1 LKNNNEYW
9 PWESRPV
16 GDLLDG
22 GSLVAEFCEDF
33 LCRCEDAAHVSRTDL
48 RLRGT
53 VTLRERGL
61 AVHYDLLEK
70 SLARF
75 LKPEPSR
82 TAKPPTRGTMKV
94 KAGLIQ
100 MSLKGDTLMSPE
112 EITCLEPSDFN
123 RQSTC

>member
-1 LKNNNEYW
+1 LVENNNEYW

-70 SLARF
+70 SLDQLVKILESGTKQNR
-75 LKPEPSR
+75 KTTNTRNHESQSR
-82 TAKPPTRGTMKV
+82 TDP
-94 KAGLIQ
+94 
-100 MSLKGDTLMSPE
+100 D
-112 EITCLEPSDFN
+112 EPQRRHFDVSGGN
-123 RQSTC
+123 HLPGAE